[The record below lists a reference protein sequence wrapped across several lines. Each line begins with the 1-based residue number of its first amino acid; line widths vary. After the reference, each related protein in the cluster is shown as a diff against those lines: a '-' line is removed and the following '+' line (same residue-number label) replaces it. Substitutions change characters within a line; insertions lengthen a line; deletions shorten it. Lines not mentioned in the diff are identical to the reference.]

1 MKEIKM
7 TIKKKY
13 KSSHHPFTQPNEEDW
28 AKFKKGEI
36 DASEIRSASY
46 DLVLNGTEVGGGSI
60 RIHDFERQKEIFE
73 LLELT
78 EEDIEEKFG
87 WFVEALQYGTPP
99 HGGFA
104 FGFDR
109 LVALLNGKDSIRD
122 VIAFPK
128 TQNAG
133 CPVTFAPSVVANIQ
147 LDELAIRL
155 KKQQV

>member
-1 MKEIKM
+1 MFEQKEDGKLAAM
-7 TIKKKY
+7 
-13 KSSHHPFTQPNEEDW
+13 HHPFTAPKSVDYDRYR
-28 AKFKKGEI
+28 AGEI
-36 DASEIRSASY
+36 TKEEMTTNSY

-60 RIHDFERQKEIFE
+60 RIHDFEMQTEIFE
-73 LLELT
+73 LLELSN
-78 EEDIEEKFG
+78 EEIDEKFG

-128 TQNAG
+128 TQQAS
-133 CPVTFAPSVVANIQ
+133 CQVTFAPSEVASAQ
-147 LDELAIRL
+147 LNDLSIRVR
-155 KKQQV
+155 KPQS